1 MPFSK
6 KYYAKSSKPNSH
18 ILHHLPKPIHQQ
30 ATNSLASGDE
40 TSGFYPHNHNR
51 SRLWEWGR
59 RRCME
64 SDRRRGRVVSS
75 LSLSLS
81 LSLSHLPFLRT
92 YSATLPSLTP
102 SILSAF
108 VETESM
114 DSLSNSFNPNK
125 RLKEEFVFLSHPLS
139 FFILYMPSS
148 HFFLLLL
155 IWVFQIRDQFDWV
168 FHARSLC
175 PFNYS
180 LCKSLILFLIHI
192 FLCPFSFFSYCSYCS
207 HRFSLFFAT
216 HFPPIAISVMPT
228 LCYLVL

>member
-1 MPFSK
+1 MQNLQNPILTFFITFPSRFT
-6 KYYAKSSKPNSH
+6 SKPQ
-18 ILHHLPKPIHQQ
+18 IHQPP
-30 ATNSLASGDE
+30 ATKLLVFTHITIIEPGCENEEDDGVWRVIGEEA
-40 TSGFYPHNHNR
+40 
-51 SRLWEWGR
+51 EWFP
-59 RRCME
+59 
-64 SDRRRGRVVSS
+64 

-81 LSLSHLPFLRT
+81 L
-92 YSATLPSLTP
+92 TLFANLQCNTPLTLAP

-114 DSLSNSFNPNK
+114 DSLPNSFNPNK

-180 LCKSLILFLIHI
+180 LCKSHILFLIHI

>member
-1 MPFSK
+1 MQNLQNPILTFFVTFPSRFT
-6 KYYAKSSKPNSH
+6 SKPQ
-18 ILHHLPKPIHQQ
+18 IHQPP
-30 ATNSLASGDE
+30 ATKLVVFTHITIIEAGCENEEDDGVWRVIGEEA
-40 TSGFYPHNHNR
+40 
-51 SRLWEWGR
+51 EWFP
-59 RRCME
+59 
-64 SDRRRGRVVSS
+64 
-75 LSLSLS
+75 LSLSL
-81 LSLSHLPFLRT
+81 
-92 YSATLPSLTP
+92 TLFANLQCNTPLTLTP

-114 DSLSNSFNPNK
+114 DSLPNSFNPNK

-180 LCKSLILFLIHI
+180 LCKSHILFLIHI
-192 FLCPFSFFSYCSYCS
+192 FLCPFSFF
-207 HRFSLFFAT
+207 H
-216 HFPPIAISVMPT
+216 IARI
-228 LCYLVL
+228 VLTDSRYSSPLIFLQSPFR